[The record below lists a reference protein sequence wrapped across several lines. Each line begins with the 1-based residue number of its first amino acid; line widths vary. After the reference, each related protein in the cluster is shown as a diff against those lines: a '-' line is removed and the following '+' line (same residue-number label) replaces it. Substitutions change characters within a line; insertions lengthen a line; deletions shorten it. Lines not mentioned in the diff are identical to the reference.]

1 MSILAVRIFSIAN
14 AEVVGRRCDDQIDIS
29 IGGDP
34 SDLYNKVQQGSLDFV
49 DDDPQTAAALK
60 TFRADPTLSKQML
73 RSPLLQA
80 RWIAFNVSKPPFDN
94 LALREAIAY
103 SIDRSRL
110 ADLAFSGTVESAC
123 TEAPPN
129 MIWAGKPPFCWP
141 SGSPAGSWAAAAG
154 VGTAGEE
161 EDERNP

>member
-1 MSILAVRIFSIAN
+1 
-14 AEVVGRRCDDQIDIS
+14 
-29 IGGDP
+29 GDP
-34 SDLYNKVQQGSLDFV
+34 VTARDFV
-49 DDDPQTAAALK
+49 YALNRTAWPETKSSYVFELEVIQGTKDVESGATREISGVKALDDSTLQFTLSEPAAYFLAMTA
-60 TFRADPTLSKQML
+60 TFTFAPVSQDPTLSKQML

-94 LALREAIAY
+94 QALREAIAY

-141 SGSPAGSWAAAAG
+141 SADA
-154 VGTAGEE
+154 
-161 EDERNP
+161 